1 MQRLKSDESNFNKD
15 FFIQL
20 HKNNTCFAAL
30 AGGFGEMLAGTIV
43 LEAMILAEL
52 VTLLMN
58 VVVTSDISSVAVVEG
73 PI

>member
-1 MQRLKSDESNFNKD
+1 MQKLKSDESNFNKY

-20 HKNNTCFAAL
+20 HKNNTCFSAL
-30 AGGFGEMLAGTIV
+30 VGGFGEMLAGTFV
-43 LEAMILAEL
+43 FEAMISAVS

-58 VVVTSDISSVAVVEG
+58 VVVTSDISSVAIVEG

>member
-20 HKNNTCFAAL
+20 HGNSTCFATL
-30 AGGFGEMLAGTIV
+30 IGGFGEMLAGTFV
-43 LEAMILAEL
+43 FEAMISAVS

-58 VVVTSDISSVAVVEG
+58 VAVTSDISSVAIVEG